1 MKSKFYYDDFML
13 KDHTT
18 VKLIWNVPKELAQNN
33 EGGRMEILRGFIKS
47 DLVIQINNAWGN
59 LKSLSDSFL
68 AGSTGS
74 SASDII
80 NGMGDLVLKS
90 RDAVNAVSNFFGGVG
105 QKNLSELERLANSKA
120 FSFADY
126 IKRYQGTDMAFP
138 NNIDVVFLADEEG
151 KDPRIEARDLLKYIV
166 GGMETNQERVN
177 KEISESS
184 KSFVES
190 LGDLAVNIK
199 NAAFEFYNKTNGILV
214 PPGGYRYK
222 TTHDYRNPFDFIEGT
237 LSLVIGRSK
246 ENRNFE
252 KNEVKHSDLVLRNLL
267 VDSAEMVVSKTLT
280 TSGYPLYVTVALGL
294 SPSSFYSAG
303 NLHVLLGGDGNW
315 DRIDKSQ
322 IKNILDADVQE
333 DVEREYRN
341 QYPGR
346 ALPDERTPEDIQ
358 AEDTESL
365 IRNIARASVADF
377 RRKNSIRD
385 AQVFLGANGEL
396 YTIGMSSAT
405 IASNPGIYAT
415 YKDASQNEILMNYS
429 LVQYNT
435 PNSEAARKFK
445 FHIDTDEE
453 LRKSF
458 KDLTVNGK
466 KVDVIK
472 EGDRELTN
480 SEILSKYCKASANY
494 RADNKK
500 RHEDWD
506 RIEGN
511 VREQNKKSVSTEM
524 IEGS

>member
-18 VKLIWNVPKELAQNN
+18 VKLIWNVPKGIAETN
-33 EGGRMEILRGFIKS
+33 EGGQMEILRGFIKS

-59 LKSLSDSFL
+59 LKSLTDSFL
-68 AGSTGS
+68 MGATGGDA
-74 SASDII
+74 ASIL
-80 NGMGDLVLKS
+80 NGIGDTALK
-90 RDAVNAVSNFFGGVG
+90 VG
-105 QKNLSELERLANSKA
+105 ELANKVSGLLGGAGQQSLSKLEELANTKA

-138 NNIDVVFLADEEG
+138 NNIDVVFIADEEG
-151 KDPRIEARDLLKYIV
+151 KDPRIEARNLLKYIV
-166 GGMETNQERVN
+166 GGMATETEEV
-177 KEISESS
+177 KKGIDEGS
-184 KSFVES
+184 KSLVDS
-190 LGDLAVNIK
+190 LGKLADDIK
-199 NAAFEFYNKTNGILV
+199 NAAVEFYSKTNGILI

-222 TTHDYRNPFDFIEGT
+222 TTHDYRNPFTFIEGT

-252 KNEVKHSDLVLRNLL
+252 KNEVKHTDLVLRNLL

-280 TSGYPLYVTVALGL
+280 TSGHPLYVTVALGL

-511 VREQNKKSVSTEM
+511 VREQNKKSVSTVKK
-524 IEGS
+524 EGS